1 MDSLF
6 SKLTNASAV
15 LLAALFMF
23 SSCSSD
29 DDAPEERISRAQPL
43 RLSANER
50 ELINA
55 QADFGFKMLSEISK
69 DNQGKNFAISPFCI
83 QQSLSMLANGVSDDD
98 REKFISAFG
107 INSIEE
113 MNDLSVR
120 LNDAVTRRD
129 PDNVKIKIANSLWMN
144 SVYRFNENFV
154 DLLRSKF
161 YCESKTYNF
170 ADVSTADIVNKW
182 LSDKSG
188 CNDMSIIPAEY
199 NHDGSNPFILANAL
213 NLEATWKTPFDK
225 SKTKMSPFTDSYGK
239 SAKDVMTMYTKQRIS
254 YFAFDDFAVCELDM
268 GDDFSYIF
276 KIILPDE
283 GVTPDD
289 LLGRLSLEMLR
300 SDFKREPGGLYT
312 YSINLSLPRFSVSYK
327 DDMLYYIETAGVPV
341 NTVHYDN
348 MSEGVVCV
356 DVHHGLNMSLDED
369 GVIVH
374 VESSIEGGET
384 ANFLKPGDDV
394 YVNRPFI
401 FMITEA
407 SSSSVLAMGVIND
420 PSK

>member
-6 SKLTNASAV
+6 SKLINASAV

-29 DDAPEERISRAQPL
+29 DDAPEECISRAQPL

-129 PDNVKIKIANSLWMN
+129 PDNVKVKIANNLWMN

-170 ADVSTADIVNKW
+170 ADVSIADIVNKW

-188 CNDMSIIPAEY
+188 CNDMSIIPAIY

-213 NLEATWKTPFDK
+213 NLEATWMTPF
-225 SKTKMSPFTDSYGK
+225 
-239 SAKDVMTMYTKQRIS
+239 
-254 YFAFDDFAVCELDM
+254 
-268 GDDFSYIF
+268 
-276 KIILPDE
+276 
-283 GVTPDD
+283 
-289 LLGRLSLEMLR
+289 
-300 SDFKREPGGLYT
+300 
-312 YSINLSLPRFSVSYK
+312 YK
-327 DDMLYYIETAGVPV
+327 
-341 NTVHYDN
+341 
-348 MSEGVVCV
+348 
-356 DVHHGLNMSLDED
+356 
-369 GVIVH
+369 
-374 VESSIEGGET
+374 
-384 ANFLKPGDDV
+384 
-394 YVNRPFI
+394 
-401 FMITEA
+401 
-407 SSSSVLAMGVIND
+407 
-420 PSK
+420 